1 MTQQDNTRRAI
12 VYVDGL
18 NLYYGALKDTPY
30 KWLDL
35 EQLCRRLLPG
45 YAIIGIKYFT
55 SMVLGLHGDA
65 DALQRQK
72 LYLRA
77 LRTLDLLS
85 IYYGQMKQFKRKRR
99 LVTPSKKS
107 KKWELVYNP
116 EEKQTD
122 VSLAIHLVKDAVQGL
137 CNTAVLITNDSD
149 FSPAIEMVEES
160 TETDVMLVNPDRRG
174 GRNRDL
180 KASEYRQI
188 RKNALA
194 NSQFA
199 TRMFDKNGEFHKP
212 RSW

>member
-12 VYVDGL
+12 VYIDGL

-30 KWLDL
+30 KWLNL
-35 EQLCRRLLPG
+35 EQLCYRLLPG
-45 YAIIGIKYFT
+45 YDIIEIKYFT
-55 SMVLGLHGDA
+55 SMVLELPGDA
-65 DALQRQK
+65 GAPQRQEI
-72 LYLRA
+72 YLRA
-77 LRTLDLLS
+77 LRTLDSLS

-122 VSLAIHLVKDAVQGL
+122 VSLAIHLVRDAVQGL
-137 CNTAVLITNDSD
+137 CNIAVLITNDSD

-160 TETDVMLVNPDRRG
+160 TETNVMLVNPDRRG
-174 GRNRDL
+174 GRSRDL
-180 KASEYRQI
+180 KASVYRQI
-188 RKNALA
+188 RKSALA
-194 NSQFA
+194 SSQF
-199 TRMFDKNGEFHKP
+199 TLRLSDENGEFHKP